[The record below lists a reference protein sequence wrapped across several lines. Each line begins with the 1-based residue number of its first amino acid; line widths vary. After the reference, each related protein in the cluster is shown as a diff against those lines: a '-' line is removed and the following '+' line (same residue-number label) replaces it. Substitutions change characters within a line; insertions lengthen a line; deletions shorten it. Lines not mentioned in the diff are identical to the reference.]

1 MTKRKYILRDLIYS
15 HNDTITHYS
24 NIIVHISLHRMILH
38 ARSLLQVF
46 DFLKKNILIKIP
58 KVTLPRG
65 GEPSTKLCTS
75 RMLITLK
82 EPVTWPLRKLDS
94 GGGGDGERW
103 RVRGRKMSTMEVQEK
118 RVEVR

>member
-1 MTKRKYILRDLIYS
+1 MW
-15 HNDTITHYS
+15 
-24 NIIVHISLHRMILH
+24 
-38 ARSLLQVF
+38 LLK
-46 DFLKKNILIKIP
+46 LKKKRLEKHKSTENTGTFLEGAP
-58 KVTLPRG
+58 D
-65 GEPSTKLCTS
+65 TKLYTS

-94 GGGGDGERW
+94 PRVVVRAR

>member
-1 MTKRKYILRDLIYS
+1 MS
-15 HNDTITHYS
+15 
-24 NIIVHISLHRMILH
+24 
-38 ARSLLQVF
+38 
-46 DFLKKNILIKIP
+46 
-58 KVTLPRG
+58 VTLLRG
-65 GEPSTKLCTS
+65 GEPSTKLCSS

-94 GGGGDGERW
+94 GGDGGGDGDAERW

>member
-1 MTKRKYILRDLIYS
+1 MQRKILAE
-15 HNDTITHYS
+15 
-24 NIIVHISLHRMILH
+24 ISKV
-38 ARSLLQVF
+38 SLL
-46 DFLKKNILIKIP
+46 
-58 KVTLPRG
+58 RG
-65 GEPSTKLCTS
+65 GEASTKLCTS

-94 GGGGDGERW
+94 GGGGGGGSDGERW

>member
-1 MTKRKYILRDLIYS
+1 MLDKI
-15 HNDTITHYS
+15 
-24 NIIVHISLHRMILH
+24 ILH
-38 ARSLLQVF
+38 AKFVVR
-46 DFLKKNILIKIP
+46 NIRLRKIRRKILAKMP
-58 KVTLPRG
+58 VTLPRG
-65 GEPSTKLCTS
+65 GEPSTKLCSS

-94 GGGGDGERW
+94 GGGDGDGERW